1 MTFKPW
7 QLKIGLAAGIFILAA
22 YLGAILFGDN
32 GLIELNQK
40 KTRLKEIQAE
50 NQAIEKD
57 NRALYR
63 RVNRL
68 KNDPAY
74 LEYIIRRE
82 LSLINEDEIVFKFRS
97 ED

>member
-1 MTFKPW
+1 VTFKPW
-7 QLKIGLAAGIFILAA
+7 QLKIGLAAAILILAA

-32 GLIELNQK
+32 GLIELNRK
-40 KTRLKEIQAE
+40 KARLEEIQAE
-50 NQAIEKD
+50 NRGIEKD

-74 LEYIIRRE
+74 LEYIIRQE
-82 LSLINEDEIVFKFRS
+82 LSLVGEDEIVFKF
-97 ED
+97 EKE

>member
-7 QLKIGLAAGIFILAA
+7 QLKIGLAAAILILAA

-32 GLIELNQK
+32 GLIALNRK
-40 KTRLKEIQAE
+40 KAQLEEIQAE
-50 NQAIEKD
+50 NRVIEKD

-74 LEYIIRRE
+74 LEYIIRQE
-82 LSLINEDEIVFKFRS
+82 LSLVGEDEIVFKF
-97 ED
+97 EKE

>member
-7 QLKIGLAAGIFILAA
+7 QLKLGLAAAILILMA
-22 YLGAILFGDN
+22 YLGAIIFGDN
-32 GLIELNQK
+32 GLMDLNRK
-40 KTRLKEIQAE
+40 KAQLKKIQAE

-57 NRALYR
+57 NLALYR
-63 RVNRL
+63 RVDRL

-74 LEYIIRRE
+74 LEYIIRQE
-82 LSLINEDEIVFKFRS
+82 LSLVGEDELVFKFRA

>member
-7 QLKIGLAAGIFILAA
+7 QLKIGLAAAILILAA

-32 GLIELNQK
+32 GLIELNK
-40 KTRLKEIQAE
+40 KKARLEEIQAE

-74 LEYIIRRE
+74 LEYIIRQE
-82 LSLINEDEIVFKFRS
+82 LSLIGEDEIVFKFKK
-97 ED
+97 E

>member
-1 MTFKPW
+1 MTLKPW
-7 QLKIGLAAGIFILAA
+7 QLKIGLAAAILILAA

-32 GLIELNQK
+32 GLIELNRK
-40 KTRLKEIQAE
+40 KARLEEIQAE
-50 NQAIEKD
+50 NRGIEKD

-74 LEYIIRRE
+74 LEYIIRQE
-82 LSLINEDEIVFKFRS
+82 LSLVGEDEIVFKF
-97 ED
+97 EKE